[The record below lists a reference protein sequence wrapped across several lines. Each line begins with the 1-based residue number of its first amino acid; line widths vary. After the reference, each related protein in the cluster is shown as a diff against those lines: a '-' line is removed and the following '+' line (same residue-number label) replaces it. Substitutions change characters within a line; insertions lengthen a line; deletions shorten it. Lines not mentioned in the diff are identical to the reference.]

1 MDALLDASR
10 FAVGWYSIDK
20 AYTTQ
25 KGFPSRAPYGGIYP
39 GARGAYEAVGPHVP
53 ILSLNILSYCMLPDC
68 RVESWPSFAT
78 SPDWDRLMFGS
89 PEEGRA
95 ALQSAGLNYVLF
107 STDLVLNSD
116 PLLLSPLLAPDNI
129 ARYFGIRWTDG
140 TSSLLTWLG
149 PGITPLDDAWLMR
162 YRRAIAD
169 SGALQSFPLESFRAI
184 YARLRATPHPWH
196 SFAVP
201 WSIPAR

>member
-1 MDALLDASR
+1 
-10 FAVGWYSIDK
+10 
-20 AYTTQ
+20 
-25 KGFPSRAPYGGIYP
+25 
-39 GARGAYEAVGPHVP
+39 
-53 ILSLNILSYCMLPDC
+53 MLPDC

-78 SPDWDRLMFGS
+78 SPDWDRLMFGT

-95 ALQSAGLNYVLF
+95 ALQSAGLNYVQF
-107 STDLVLNSD
+107 STDLFLNSD
-116 PLLLSPLLAPDNI
+116 PLLLSPLLAPDN

-162 YRRAIAD
+162 YRRVIAG
-169 SGALQSFPLESFRAI
+169 SGALQSFPFESFRAI
-184 YARLRATPHPWH
+184 YARLRTTPHPWH

-201 WSIPAR
+201 WSIPAP